1 MFSVHFGTLFN
12 TLVLTNHYFF
22 IIIFLFFFPRQ
33 PKKRVEIGTDTPFFL
48 AGHSQGSCHLSRLL
62 VEVVSKSP
70 ALTARMVAAY
80 IPGFAVPKAIIEA
93 APELKLS
100 MSHTDTGVV
109 VSWLTASTEHN
120 CALHKSGVMVTKDKV
135 TPLVDAALI
144 GTSPITWSSQPGKAA
159 DDASGGKYLG
169 AALPAT
175 NIDVASV
182 VPTTITNLR
191 FSGLQDSYPGR
202 LGIRVKSLK
211 RVDALGYGALPTT
224 LDPPF
229 IRTPPLECEP
239 LCRAERDALLYHD
252 LDFSLFHFN
261 IRRNVHDRLQNWARG

>member
-1 MFSVHFGTLFN
+1 M
-12 TLVLTNHYFF
+12 
-22 IIIFLFFFPRQ
+22 
-33 PKKRVEIGTDTPFFL
+33 
-48 AGHSQGSCHLSRLL
+48 
-62 VEVVSKSP
+62 SKSP